1 MSDYNKSTDGVLKQ
15 ETKQCQ
21 IITNQLIGVMK
32 QKTMSDYNK
41 STDGVM
47 KQKTM

>member
-1 MSDYNKSTDGVLKQ
+1 
-15 ETKQCQ
+15 
-21 IITNQLIGVMK
+21 MK

-47 KQKTM
+47 KCKTMSYYNIKSTDGVMKQKTKPWQIITNQLMM

>member
-1 MSDYNKSTDGVLKQ
+1 
-15 ETKQCQ
+15 
-21 IITNQLIGVMK
+21 MK

-47 KQKTM
+47 KQKTMSDYNKSTDGVLKQKTKPCQIITNQLMV

>member
-1 MSDYNKSTDGVLKQ
+1 MSDYNKSTDD
-15 ETKQCQ
+15 
-21 IITNQLIGVMK
+21 VMK

-47 KQKTM
+47 KQKTKPCQIITNQLMVY